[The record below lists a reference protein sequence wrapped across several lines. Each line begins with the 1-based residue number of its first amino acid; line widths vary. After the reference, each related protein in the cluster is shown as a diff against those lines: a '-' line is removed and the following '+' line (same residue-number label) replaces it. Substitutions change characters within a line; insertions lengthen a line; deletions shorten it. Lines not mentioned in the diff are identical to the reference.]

1 MNKRR
6 IAWILVLMMLL
17 PLFALADSEWTCPNC
32 GQAGNTGKFCIN
44 CASKKP
50 SGEWTCPNCG
60 QTGNTGNYCGNCATP
75 REGGAAAVPDSWT
88 PVVDSTLE
96 QIPGETDRVKVIP
109 TGTGA
114 SSFISNK
121 QNPSLWSPTN
131 ATDGNETTCWQFS
144 AKKGLKG
151 KSWLQLEYYNGAT
164 VDEIWFKNGFW
175 AVNDKGKDQYPIN
188 ARLKG
193 VKVEFLYAGE
203 SKFRDPVELTLRDE
217 SRTGW
222 QQFSVGHHE
231 NVVQVRVAVVSVY
244 KGSSFPNDV
253 CLSEVMMV
261 RYAAAET
268 AMAPQGS
275 TAAVVYESRPDIT
288 GVGLLDKIATRSGPG
303 TRFEDTKTFFPD
315 TWRNET
321 VLVLKKSFANGVWWV
336 QIDFRNGTK
345 GHYRVW
351 TGVKRVDVDLNKVKE
366 DKWTYECD
374 IMPTNDVRLG
384 PGGDYAKSS
393 RPITRYAVGNIY
405 AQENG
410 YVDVEYWY
418 EDDGFDGSTQR
429 VWVPADCVYNLWN
442 GDHSG
447 ET

>member
-1 MNKRR
+1 MAKKWM
-6 IAWILVLMMLL
+6 ACILALMLLL
-17 PLFALADSEWTCPNC
+17 PLCAQADSAWTCPNCGQADNTGNFCSNCATPRPAGEWTCPNC
-32 GQAGNTGKFCIN
+32 GQAGNTGNFC
-44 CASKKP
+44 S
-50 SGEWTCPNCG
+50 NCG
-60 QTGNTGNYCGNCATP
+60 TP
-75 REGGAAAVPDSWT
+75 REGGAAAVPEIPAPAAD
-88 PVVDSTLE
+88 PNLE

-109 TGTGA
+109 TATGA
-114 SSFISNK
+114 SSFIANK
-121 QNPSLWSPTN
+121 KNPGLWVPAN

-151 KSWLQLEYYNGAT
+151 KSWLQLDYSYGAT

-188 ARLKG
+188 ARLKA
-193 VKVEFLYAGE
+193 VKVEFMYAGE
-203 SKFRDPVELTLRDE
+203 TKYRDPVELTLLDE

-222 QQFSVGHHE
+222 QQFSVGNHE

-261 RYAAAET
+261 RHADAAT
-268 AMAPQGS
+268 AVAPAGDQ
-275 TAAVVYESRPDIT
+275 AAVVYESRPDIT

-303 TRFEDTKTFFPD
+303 THFEETRTFFPD
-315 TWRNET
+315 TWQTET
-321 VLVLKKSFANGVWWV
+321 VLVLKKSYANGVWWV
-336 QIDFRNGTK
+336 QLDFRNGSK

-351 TGVKRVDVDLNKVKE
+351 TGAKRVDVDLDKVKE
-366 DKWTYECD
+366 DKWSYECD
-374 IMPTNDVRLG
+374 IVPTGDVRLG
-384 PGGDYAKSS
+384 PGGDYAKSGI
-393 RPITRYAVGNIY
+393 PITRYAVGNIY

-418 EDDGFDGSTQR
+418 EDDGYDGSHR
-429 VWVPADCVYNLWN
+429 VWIPADCAINLWN

-447 ET
+447 DT